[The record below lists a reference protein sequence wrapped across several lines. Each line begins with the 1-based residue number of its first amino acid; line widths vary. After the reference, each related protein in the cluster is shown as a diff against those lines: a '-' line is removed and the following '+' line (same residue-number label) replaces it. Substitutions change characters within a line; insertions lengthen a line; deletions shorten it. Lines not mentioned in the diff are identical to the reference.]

1 MPYFDSSGIV
11 LDANPYQSMKDE
23 TIEFIEGNIELTS
36 RNDMTNLQNSRANSQ
51 DYQASN

>member
-23 TIEFIEGNIELTS
+23 SIKLIEGNIELKS
-36 RNDMTNLQNSRANSQ
+36 RNDMTNPQRSKENSQ